1 MKDHHISC
9 SRRESALL
17 KRPTMTFVA
26 AFYNFTIE
34 LNHVDR
40 GIFTTFRVKVPHHEL
55 ESIEHFFATVVA
67 YCHSYTPE
75 LSFSHTASS
84 DTPALSSHDAVGE
97 LQTWIA
103 VGPPEKRPLEL
114 SLKQNPQ
121 AVHTV
126 YFYQEE
132 DLPRFCHYLRGSTSN
147 WIKNVTFYHIED
159 SLLTQVAEIEDRSP
173 TWNISFID
181 GTIYLTVKSLE
192 LESTIE
198 AVDIW
203 DAFQDSLKAT
213 S

>member
-1 MKDHHISC
+1 
-9 SRRESALL
+9 
-17 KRPTMTFVA
+17 MTLVA

-159 SLLTQVAEIEDRSP
+159 SLLTQVAEIEDISP

>member
-1 MKDHHISC
+1 M
-9 SRRESALL
+9 
-17 KRPTMTFVA
+17 
-26 AFYNFTIE
+26 
-34 LNHVDR
+34 
-40 GIFTTFRVKVPHHEL
+40 
-55 ESIEHFFATVVA
+55 
-67 YCHSYTPE
+67 
-75 LSFSHTASS
+75 
-84 DTPALSSHDAVGE
+84 
-97 LQTWIA
+97 
-103 VGPPEKRPLEL
+103 
-114 SLKQNPQ
+114 KQNPQ

-203 DAFQDSLKAT
+203 DAFQESLKAT